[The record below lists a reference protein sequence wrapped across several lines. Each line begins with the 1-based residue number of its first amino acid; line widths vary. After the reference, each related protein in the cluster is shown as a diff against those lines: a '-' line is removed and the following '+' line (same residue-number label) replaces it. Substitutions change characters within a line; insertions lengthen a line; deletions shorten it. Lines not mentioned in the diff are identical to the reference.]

1 MQNILPATVL
11 RSIYFAFVH
20 PHLLYGIEIYGNAGT
35 SQLDKLLKLNNK
47 LMRILQKRDMYTKI
61 EELYNTY
68 NTLPIIQLHEMQ
80 ILVLVHKILYHKET
94 LPEIFANY
102 FIPNNFIHGY
112 STRKENMLHLHS
124 ISSTYGRRAIQFKGG
139 ILWNSIP
146 FSLQSQMSLRTF
158 KIKIKQYLLS
168 VSFR

>member
-1 MQNILPATVL
+1 MSGGHSDRGHNALGEGQ
-11 RSIYFAFVH
+11 
-20 PHLLYGIEIYGNAGT
+20 GII
-35 SQLDKLLKLNNK
+35 
-47 LMRILQKRDMYTKI
+47 
-61 EELYNTY
+61 
-68 NTLPIIQLHEMQ
+68 
-80 ILVLVHKILYHKET
+80 
-94 LPEIFANY
+94 
-102 FIPNNFIHGY
+102 FIPNNLIHGY

-158 KIKIKQYLLS
+158 KIKIKQYLSS